1 MHANKLIQDFISRF
15 QARKWDSMSA
25 ILPIAQFGPDG
36 IIGFI
41 EAVIQEIPNCH
52 TYTDA
57 ALSFLPLEDWP
68 QVVRIAVNA
77 LLQDKMNQAAQS
89 VIRCASL
96 QCPGALH
103 PYLEQLFELMEY
115 HFHQACRGANLEDVM
130 FLFGYCNS
138 EDWNV
143 HYSAC
148 EGLLET
154 RIPDVM
160 KFVKTCER
168 NHYNYLFSVG
178 FEESNDGFR
187 QLYSDKVLHLAFPV
201 SYLDRMVPDM
211 GWAANID
218 HPTWVMTSSDR
229 QPYRFGGV
237 SEARCGLCGEQV
249 PHLITLDPVPDGIGI
264 TGLARVELAVC
275 LSCLGWKKEIL
286 FYQHNKE
293 GRPRALDYAE
303 SFSTPQFVEIPLEET
318 TVNLVDLGARWR
330 WQEWNNENLH
340 RLGGHP
346 TWIQSAEYSCCPVC
360 ERTSSFLMQL
370 NSDLRDGDGHQFLWG
385 TGGIGYVFWCDQC
398 KVSSFLW
405 QCT

>member
-1 MHANKLIQDFISRF
+1 
-15 QARKWDSMSA
+15 MSA

-41 EAVIQEIPNCH
+41 EAVIQEISNCH

-68 QVVRIAVNA
+68 RAVQIAVSA
-77 LLQDKMNQAAQS
+77 LLQDKTNKAAQS
-89 VIRCASL
+89 VVSCASL

-103 PYLEQLFELMEY
+103 PYLKQLFGLMEY
-115 HFHQACRGANLEDVM
+115 DFHQACRGANLEDVM
-130 FLFGYCNS
+130 FLFAYCNS

-154 RIPDVM
+154 RIPDAM
-160 KFVKTCER
+160 KFVKTCEK

-187 QLYSDKVLHLAFPV
+187 QLYSDKVLHLAFPFN
-201 SYLDRMVPDM
+201 YLDCMVPDM

-218 HPTWVMTSSDR
+218 HPTWVVASSDR
-229 QPYRFGGV
+229 QQYRFGGV
-237 SEARCGLCGEQV
+237 SEARCRLCGEQV
-249 PHLITLDPVPDGIGI
+249 SHLITLDPVPDGIGI

-286 FYQHNKE
+286 SYQHNEE
-293 GRPRALDYAE
+293 GKPRALDYAE
-303 SFSTPQFVEIPLEET
+303 SFSAPQFVELPLEET
-318 TVNLVDLGARWR
+318 MVNLVDLGIRWR

-346 TWIQSAEYSCCPVC
+346 TWIQSAEYPCCPIC

-370 NSDLRDGDGHQFLWG
+370 NSDLRDGNGHQFLWG

-398 KVSSFLW
+398 RVSSFLL